1 MPSSPIPST
10 FDNFFFKIA
19 DHFQNQC
26 LILIRYENRLKLDV
40 YVFRVI
46 VRVDSEGR
54 DVDTSLDVVISV
66 LIILEFAHD
75 LDRLRVLDMDEQWF
89 VRVEQRYDSLRMGW
103 RNEEDLVCLDV
114 SCAYL
119 WHSGLR
125 RRHIETFKTATLPK
139 ITLHGL
145 HHTHT
150 SLLMEISVHAKV
162 IQERLGH
169 ADATLTMDTYAHV
182 LHTLQ
187 SDMAKQ
193 FEQLLKRKKTAQQS
207 GS

>member
-1 MPSSPIPST
+1 MS
-10 FDNFFFKIA
+10 
-19 DHFQNQC
+19 
-26 LILIRYENRLKLDV
+26 
-40 YVFRVI
+40 
-46 VRVDSEGR
+46 
-54 DVDTSLDVVISV
+54 
-66 LIILEFAHD
+66 
-75 LDRLRVLDMDEQWF
+75 
-89 VRVEQRYDSLRMGW
+89 W
-103 RNEEDLVCLDV
+103 RNEEDLICLGV
-114 SCAYL
+114 SSPNL

-125 RRHIETFKTATLPK
+125 RRHIETIKTARLPK

-145 HHTHT
+145 RHTHA
-150 SLLMEISVHAKV
+150 SLLMEMGVHAKV

-187 SDMAKQ
+187 SDTAMQ